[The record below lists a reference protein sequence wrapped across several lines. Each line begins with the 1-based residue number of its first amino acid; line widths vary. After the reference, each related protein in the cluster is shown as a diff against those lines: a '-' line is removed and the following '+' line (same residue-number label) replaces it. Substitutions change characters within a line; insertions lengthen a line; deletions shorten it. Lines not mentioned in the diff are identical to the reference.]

1 MKCEREQQIIE
12 AARNGSWSF
21 SLRAH
26 LQQCALCVQT
36 EQIVAGLREDVA
48 KTERL
53 RDLPPAGMVWR
64 RAQARRRERALQRA
78 ARRPFLIVGLLG
90 AVYSVVFLL
99 WGFFQIS
106 PSVYR
111 FFVAPPG
118 LTGEAALGGAVLTVL
133 LAVVGSCLLAIET
146 KR

>member
-12 AARNGSWSF
+12 AARNGSLSF

-26 LQQCALCVQT
+26 LQQCAQCAQA
-36 EQIVAGLREDVA
+36 EQIAAGLREDVA
-48 KTERL
+48 QMERL

-64 RAQARRRERALQRA
+64 RAQARRRERALQRT

-99 WGFFQIS
+99 WGVFQI
-106 PSVYR
+106 PQSVYR
-111 FFVAPPG
+111 LFAAPPG
-118 LTGEAALGGAVLTVL
+118 LTDEVAIGGAVLTAL
-133 LAVVGSCLLAIET
+133 LAVVGSCLLVLET